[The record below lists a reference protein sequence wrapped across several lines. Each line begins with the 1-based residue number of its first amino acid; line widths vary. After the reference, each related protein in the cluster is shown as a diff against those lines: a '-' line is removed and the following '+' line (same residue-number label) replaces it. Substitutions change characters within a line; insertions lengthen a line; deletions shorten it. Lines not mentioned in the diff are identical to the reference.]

1 LTLQPGVR
9 LGRYE
14 IVAPLGAGGMG
25 EVYRA
30 RDSSL
35 DREVAIKVL
44 PHGTADRPDARERL
58 AREARSLS
66 RLSHPHICAVHDV
79 GEDRGSLYL
88 VMELL
93 EGETLAARIARGPI
107 GVTDTLRV
115 GREIAEAL
123 AGAHRQGIVHRDL
136 KPGNVMLTPGGV
148 KLLDFGLAKAV
159 APMAAESAVTVG
171 RGLTVEGT
179 VIGTLQY
186 MSPEQ
191 MEGKPAD
198 ARSDI
203 FALGAVLCEMATG
216 RPAFTGDSATAV
228 AAAVLTAEPPPI
240 TGAPALD
247 RIVRGCLAKDPDRRW
262 QSAQDVA
269 LQLAT
274 TGDNTSV
281 AVTRPRRSWPA
292 WLPWAIAALA
302 VAVAIAIV
310 SQRPAPQV
318 TAAASPVAFTVA
330 PPPGLTFRSSV
341 ERIPFAVSPDGT
353 MLAFAAGSSAPGS
366 RIFLRPLA
374 SVEATPLA
382 GTEGAQSLF
391 WSPDGRSIG
400 FFAAGKLRQVAIAG
414 GAPVT
419 ICAVREGIG
428 LTGSWGAD
436 GQIIFASVEG
446 EAIFRVP
453 TSGGTPAADLTPDK
467 SQGEMRFVWPA
478 FLPDGRRY
486 LYTVTGRDDV
496 GGVRLAE
503 PGRPSRALVN
513 ARSPARYIDPGYLL
527 FVEDAALLA
536 RRFDL
541 SSGTVSGDTIPVA
554 DEITYFR
561 ATGGAQF
568 TASASGVLAYSTGS
582 EMARLA
588 WFDRTGRETGELR
601 APDGYLNLRISS
613 DGKELLFDRLARRTR
628 HYDIWSLDLA
638 RGLET
643 RLTSSPE
650 TEVNPQFGPSGTMIY
665 SSSRGSSPRL
675 VRRVLA
681 TGVIEGIVPEA
692 APMQLAADVST
703 DKKWVLYTERTGRGN
718 FDVYAVPLGGG
729 APVPIA
735 TTAFNETQ
743 PSFSPDGRLIAFI
756 SDETGRPEVYVAPFA
771 SPHAKRLVST
781 GGGFLPRWDR
791 ARGELV
797 YLGRGTDVMSVRVDN
812 ATTGETGTP
821 KSLFKLAK
829 GAEWN
834 AYDLAPDGR
843 FLAVIP
849 VQSSGQQPLTV
860 IVNWPATLRR

>member
-1 LTLQPGVR
+1 
-9 LGRYE
+9 
-14 IVAPLGAGGMG
+14 
-25 EVYRA
+25 
-30 RDSSL
+30 
-35 DREVAIKVL
+35 
-44 PHGTADRPDARERL
+44 
-58 AREARSLS
+58 
-66 RLSHPHICAVHDV
+66 VHDV

-93 EGETLAARIARGPI
+93 EGETLAARVARGPM

-136 KPGNVMLTPGGV
+136 KPGNVMLTPSGV

-159 APMAAESAVTVG
+159 APAAAESAVTVG

-240 TGAPALD
+240 AGAPALD

-269 LQLAT
+269 LQLAM

-281 AVTRPRRSWPA
+281 GVTRIRRSLPA
-292 WLPWAIAALA
+292 WLPWAAA
-302 VAVAIAIV
+302 AVAITIAIAAV

-330 PPPGLTFRSSV
+330 PPPGLTFRTSV

-400 FFAAGKLRQVAIAG
+400 FFAAGKLRQIAIAG
-414 GAPVT
+414 GAPVN
-419 ICAVREGIG
+419 ICDVREGIG

-436 GQIIFASVEG
+436 GQIIFTSVSG
-446 EAIFRVP
+446 EAIFRVS
-453 TSGGTPAADLTPDK
+453 TSGGTVAVELKPDPSK
-467 SQGEMRFVWPA
+467 GETRFLWPT

-486 LYTVTGRDDV
+486 LFTAGGRDRSEI
-496 GGVRLAE
+496 RLAE
-503 PGRPSRALVN
+503 PGRPPRAVLN

-527 FVEDAALLA
+527 YVEDSALLA
-536 RRFDL
+536 RRFDA
-541 SSGTVSGDTIPVA
+541 SSGTVTGDSLPVA
-554 DEITYFR
+554 AEVSYFR
-561 ATGGAQF
+561 ASAWAAVA
-568 TASASGVLAYSTGS
+568 ASAGGVLVYSNS
-582 EMARLA
+582 PDLARIA

-601 APDGYLNLRISS
+601 PPDGYLNLRISS
-613 DGKELLFDRLARRTR
+613 DGRELLFDRLARRTR
-628 HYDIWSLDLA
+628 QHDLWSLDLL
-638 RGLET
+638 RGSEML
-643 RLTSSPE
+643 LTTSPE
-650 TEVNPQFGPSGTMIY
+650 TEVTPQFGPRGTVIY
-665 SSSRGSSPRL
+665 TASRGAAPRL
-675 VRRVLA
+675 FRRVLA
-681 TGVIEGIVPEA
+681 TGVDEPIVADA
-692 APMQLAADVST
+692 AAMQMASDVSA
-703 DKKWVLYTERTGRGN
+703 DGKWLLYAERSDRGTY
-718 FDVYAVPLGGG
+718 DVHALPLDGG
-729 APVPIA
+729 APVPMA
-735 TTAFNETQ
+735 TTAFNEAQ
-743 PSFSPDGRLIAFI
+743 ASFSPDGRLIAFM
-756 SDETGRPEVYVAPFA
+756 SDETGRPEVYVAPFL
-771 SPHAKRLVST
+771 SPSAKRIVST
-781 GGGFLPRWDR
+781 SGGSLPRWDR
-791 ARGELV
+791 TRRELV
-797 YLGRGTDVMSVRVDN
+797 YLTPANDVMSVTV
-812 ATTGETGTP
+812 GTGTSGKFGAP
-821 KSLFKLAK
+821 RALFTLAK
-829 GAEWN
+829 GREWR
-834 AYDLAPDGR
+834 AYDIAPDGR
-843 FLAVIP
+843 FLAIIP
-849 VQSSGQQPLTV
+849 VQTLGQQPLTV